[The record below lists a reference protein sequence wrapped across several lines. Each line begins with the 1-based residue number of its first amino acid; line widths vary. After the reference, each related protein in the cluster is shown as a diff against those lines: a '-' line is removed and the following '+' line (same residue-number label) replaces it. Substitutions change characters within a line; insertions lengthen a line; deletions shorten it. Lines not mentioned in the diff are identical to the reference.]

1 MSNRRSNP
9 TIWYRLRRGL
19 ASILSL
25 ALLLGLLPTG
35 VLPALADDQSWAMPY
50 MQTLVDWGVMRG
62 DVSGGLAPDRAIT
75 RAEFVAMMNRAYG
88 YTRLAGHPFTD
99 VPSSAW
105 YAQDVDI
112 AYNMGYF
119 KGTSPTK
126 ASPNSS
132 LTREQAA
139 VLLARN
145 MMLQPTVGETLGFS
159 DTRALS
165 EWSRGLV
172 GAAASNG
179 VINGYDDG
187 SFRPQSDITRG
198 EVAAMLVRAIGTPI
212 NTKGNHVLGN
222 VYGNVTVNTAG
233 VSLRDGTIAG
243 NLYLT
248 GGIDLGDVLL
258 ENVNV
263 LGEII
268 VSGAGESNS
277 SQSSVILRNV
287 TADAMTVDSIS
298 QQFVTIRAEGNT
310 DIPTTTVRTN
320 AYVDDSTLPGYGL
333 SFIQLDG
340 EPGTKLQLAG
350 NIKEVLDLTPK
361 SDLQVVQGSV
371 DKITIDEYAKDS
383 TVLIEGG
390 TRVDELDLD
399 VGTKVEGEGDIK
411 DLNVG
416 SDGSTVEMLPDNI
429 TIRPGVSAD
438 INGSTMN
445 SSQAAESSADPRLEA
460 GYPKVKN
467 VAPNSADLVFSTNKA
482 GTVYWAVSA
491 VSDGSVSEEDLI
503 TPPSYGG
510 NIVKSG
516 TVTAEKSK
524 TEYTASL
531 TGLTQDGSYYVTA
544 ILVDGRGNRSP
555 VKVTAFTTPDGTV
568 PAFNSGYPVITMNTT
583 KNVQVTGM
591 TNKSCQLY
599 YALLPAGSTAP
610 TPQEFKANAIRGN
623 LGYGVVDAVKNV
635 TQAINVNSTPLTEL
649 TRYTIYLWLTDYDGA
664 KSSQVYSLNFT
675 TPDEQPPVIVTRDQT
690 NSDAT
695 GIELTFTLNESA
707 TLFWAIVPEG
717 SEYESVFEGST
728 VGENGNYDPNE
739 VPDPTDRKLQIKIE
753 AGGGNSIKNGRK
765 PVATG
770 FTETQVTMAETR
782 PLDTKQTNTSS
793 YKMYLV
799 AKDAAGNYSKV
810 EKITVRTKD
819 TEPPTLLRQEFS
831 AYNEDNKEQ
840 PLVDT
845 DISLVFSEGVRGG
858 TSGVSFLTLY
868 NNVRTAKDPIAQVN
882 AKNILARAL
891 HDHIKLY
898 YGVVGDSRNEVE
910 YCDSCQV
917 VNDQIVYGDG
927 TDEWVINYCNAV
939 VEMKNGTMVLTFP
952 TNKTDRDKNALRLN
966 SGSTYHFLLN
976 GIRDNAEQANLI
988 DPDPTEPPA
997 FTVAF
1002 AKVLLSIGDEQMV
1015 GPADPGSDNDPSRI
1029 DYHFKAQPQ
1038 GTDRV
1043 AENMYW
1049 DMLIWTDATIT
1060 FTLYSRDIDADGNPL
1075 PGAVWVK
1082 EGQTNIPVDPRD
1094 GFTFHSLA
1102 KYFPTLQQ
1110 TPTYQ
1115 RLKDMTPK
1123 EYAIHVDKLEDSE
1136 DYTAWNQTVSVRVS
1150 IVAGTQDQLRRMLS
1164 TQSLSDAYDEALKQ
1178 GVASIGS
1185 PDPFI
1190 IPYPFT
1196 DSKPPKIEGVP
1207 SISVDDTSA
1216 EISLMLDRPGRVYYL
1231 VFPLSNLSMSGT
1243 PLNPT
1248 TQEFY
1253 EELVSTVTAYNPTL
1267 GVTAESMSPPST
1279 GGLTPGMQSP
1289 PLAHVPLM
1297 IGDPDR
1303 DGLIGTDD
1311 RMKTLYV
1318 SQPEQT
1324 SFTNTR
1330 VFPGVHKKSTDEVP
1344 AYTTVTIPLNE
1355 AAGYALTPNTVYF
1368 VCLLTRGVSA
1378 VYAPYAQCYRFTT
1391 DRAARPLL
1399 NLGVN
1404 NAVVNVESDRSA
1416 TMDFFLAVNTQE
1428 GARFQEKFYTPGT
1441 PPNPDGSTPGTPAT
1455 GYAKE
1460 EWYNKNHNYTYVLPA
1475 GVKEAEMTVLDAM
1488 ASPCYDGGKYIGSV
1502 FDIFATD
1509 PAKNDY
1515 ASLIRNQSVDGT
1527 SIVWA
1532 QKNQPIA
1539 KTDNVTNFP
1548 LSNQYNCEPYTKPN
1562 GRYSFV
1568 AVAKGGQGSADSFR
1582 AYYPVQVQDKTT
1594 PMVSAV
1600 TPIELKWNAAHDV
1613 VISGKVVLTFSE
1625 PLYFR
1630 RNAGDQGIYP
1640 IDNCGVLATGHTDP
1654 YGADGVNLPKDEK
1667 FVSIGSLASNTS
1679 PDATIRVEGES
1690 DHKDGKASAPIQ
1702 SITLTINMLR
1712 VGDEGTII
1720 FGGRAGQSGVICDL
1734 ANNGIDRTTPLSLTV
1749 KLKDISSPSPADP
1762 NPKPVYQL
1770 EITGIP
1776 VEWDA
1781 R

>member
-1015 GPADPGSDNDPSRI
+1015 GPANPGSDNDPSRI

-1207 SISVDDTSA
+1207 SISVEDTSA

-1231 VFPLSNLSMSGT
+1231 VFPLNNLYMGNVH
-1243 PLNPT
+1243 LDNT
-1248 TQEFY
+1248 TRELY
-1253 EELVSTVTAYNPTL
+1253 EYLVSTVTSYNPTL
-1267 GVTAESMSPPST
+1267 GVTAQSMSPPST
-1279 GGLTPGMQSP
+1279 GITPGMQSP

-1303 DGLIGTDD
+1303 DGLSDTDD
-1311 RMKTLYV
+1311 RTKTLYV

-1330 VFPGVHKKSTDEVP
+1330 VFPGVHKQSTDEVP
-1344 AYTTVTIPLNE
+1344 AYTTLTIPLNE

-1378 VYAPYAQCYRFTT
+1378 VYAEFAQCYRFTT
-1391 DRAARPLL
+1391 DQAARPLL
-1399 NLGVN
+1399 NLSANSTVI
-1404 NAVVNVESDRSA
+1404 NAESDRSA
-1416 TMDFFLAVNTQE
+1416 TMNFFLAVSGRE
-1428 GARFQEKFYTPGT
+1428 GDPFKVPFTSNGT
-1441 PPNPDGSTPGTPAT
+1441 ETGIAKPDWGVNS
-1455 GYAKE
+1455 
-1460 EWYNKNHNYTYVLPA
+1460 NQYTYTLPT
-1475 GVKEAEMTVLDAM
+1475 GVDENNVTVLDAM
-1488 ASPCYDGGKYIGSV
+1488 ASPCYDGGRYIGSV
-1502 FDIFATD
+1502 FDIFANDKT
-1509 PAKNDY
+1509 KNDY
-1515 ASLIRNQSVDGT
+1515 ASLIRGQSVDGN
-1527 SIVWA
+1527 SIKWVSSRG
-1532 QKNQPIA
+1532 IVD
-1539 KTDNVTNFP
+1539 TTGVTTIP
-1548 LSNQYNCEPYTKPN
+1548 TSNQFDCAPYMSPDDPG
-1562 GRYSFV
+1562 GRYTFV
-1568 AVAKGGQGSADSFR
+1568 AVARGGRGSGDSFR
-1582 AYYPVQVQDKTT
+1582 AYYPVTIQDNTPPKIVNAYFGDLGGTPGSATQSTT
-1594 PMVSAV
+1594 
-1600 TPIELKWNAAHDV
+1600 
-1613 VISGKVVLTFSE
+1613 LTLEFSE

-1630 RNAGDQGIYP
+1630 LENDMSNEYYP
-1640 IDNCGVLATGHTDP
+1640 IDNCGLGAHQTVGDP
-1654 YGADGVNLPKDEK
+1654 YPDLDPDNEVKRYYSIAGTVSSRGQVLTVQGANDHNEGVK
-1667 FVSIGSLASNTS
+1667 
-1679 PDATIRVEGES
+1679 
-1690 DHKDGKASAPIQ
+1690 SAPIR
-1702 SITLTINMLR
+1702 SITLLISNLTTTESTISFNNK
-1712 VGDEGTII
+1712 GTIVDW
-1720 FGGRAGQSGVICDL
+1720 AGNRNS
-1734 ANNGIDRTTPLSLTV
+1734 RPLSISV
-1749 KLKDISSPSPADP
+1749 KMVNTADMTIP
-1762 NPKPVYQL
+1762 NAQPYYEPQ
-1770 EITGIP
+1770 ITFIAQ
-1776 VEWDA
+1776 EWDD
-1781 R
+1781 RLG